1 MILGDFNG
9 HLQMLEENRRDDRN
23 GIMIQKWMENYN
35 LVLLNAD
42 EKCEGIYTRSRG
54 GSKSAIDMV
63 LMNEDMYNW
72 CEKMEIDEKKEVI
85 NISDHCLINVKC
97 NIRGKD
103 KNKFRKIEWE
113 EEEYY
118 RKDQEAMEEFKKEM
132 MEKWRREK

>member
-1 MILGDFNG
+1 
-9 HLQMLEENRRDDRN
+9 
-23 GIMIQKWMENYN
+23 
-35 LVLLNAD
+35 
-42 EKCEGIYTRSRG
+42 
-54 GSKSAIDMV
+54 MV

-85 NISDHCLINVKC
+85 NISDHCLINVKY

-118 RKDQEAMEEFKKEM
+118 KKDQEAMEEFRKEM
-132 MEKWRREK
+132 MEKWRGKKVEKVDVMISDMIEGAEKTLLKKVKRRVGVKGEEKVREREWMNPDIREEIKKEGI